1 MDTIKPEIP
10 NDLGTIRIADEVIST
25 VAGLAAV
32 EVEGVAAMSGGWGT
46 DLAERLGRK
55 NLGKGIKVEST
66 GDQTTI
72 DIFLIIEYGYAI
84 PRVSEAV
91 QKAVKVAVE
100 SMTGLVVTAVNVHVV
115 SVQTKKPALSEEA
128 QEGTEVKVD

>member
-72 DIFLIIEYGYAI
+72 D
-84 PRVSEAV
+84 
-91 QKAVKVAVE
+91 
-100 SMTGLVVTAVNVHVV
+100 
-115 SVQTKKPALSEEA
+115 
-128 QEGTEVKVD
+128 

>member
-1 MDTIKPEIP
+1 MDNINPEVTK
-10 NDLGTIRIADEVIST
+10 DLGTIRIADEVIST

-46 DLAERLGRK
+46 DLVERLGRK

-72 DIFLIIEYGYAI
+72 DIFLTIEYGYPI
-84 PRVSEAV
+84 PKVSENV
-91 QKAVKVAVE
+91 QKAVKLAVE
-100 SMTGLVVTAVNVHVV
+100 SMTGLAVTAVNVHCV
-115 SVQTKKPALSEEA
+115 SVQTKKPAPEEVEA
-128 QEGTEVKVD
+128 TEVKVD